1 MRCSW
6 ILSAFVLCFISG
18 ASVTRADSI
27 VFSDLPPDLTFHGY
41 VLTVTPKD
49 FDLAMGFTPSST
61 YMLDDI
67 ALAVELISGVNQLDV
82 WLARDSGGLGP
93 GAILESF
100 HFGNAMSP
108 YGSSL
113 GSVLTA
119 TSAIHPL
126 LQASTLYW
134 LVADVPD
141 VEGTEAAWILT
152 SNFQNLGQTNE
163 SGQLQSP
170 TTPFGTRVD
179 DGPWNVF
186 TSTNTASCPTFCPDP
201 LAAFQIDG
209 TAVPEPASLTLLG
222 LGLGLAGLA
231 AHRCATRGTAKVNLL
246 LLRGVTI
253 VAMAVSVTDAK
264 TPARASREMG
274 ALRSRF
280 ADTN

>member
-1 MRCSW
+1 
-6 ILSAFVLCFISG
+6 
-18 ASVTRADSI
+18 
-27 VFSDLPPDLTFHGY
+27 
-41 VLTVTPKD
+41 
-49 FDLAMGFTPSST
+49 
-61 YMLDDI
+61 MLDDI
-67 ALAVELISGVNQLDV
+67 ALAVELISGANQLDV

-141 VEGTEAAWILT
+141 IVGTEAAWILT
-152 SNFQNLGQTNE
+152 SNFHNLGQIGE

-170 TTPFGTRVD
+170 TTPFGSRVD
-179 DGPWNVF
+179 DGPWNV
-186 TSTNTASCPTFCPDP
+186 STFIDTAHCPTFCPDP

-222 LGLGLAGLA
+222 LGLGLAGLV
-231 AHRCATRGTAKVNLL
+231 AHRS
-246 LLRGVTI
+246 
-253 VAMAVSVTDAK
+253 VAW
-264 TPARASREMG
+264 PYWRW
-274 ALRSRF
+274 L
-280 ADTN
+280 